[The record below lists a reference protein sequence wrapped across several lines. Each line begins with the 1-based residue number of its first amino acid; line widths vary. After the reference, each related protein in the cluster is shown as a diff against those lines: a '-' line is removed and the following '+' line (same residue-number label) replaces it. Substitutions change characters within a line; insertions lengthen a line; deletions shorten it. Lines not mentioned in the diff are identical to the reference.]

1 MRSKLDSE
9 LKIEILIKLAF
20 GITIENLMEEYD
32 LTKAKIVNLR
42 KNNYKLYNEFFDYWK
57 IDKDVAV
64 LDLSPKYERALSI
77 IKKHFKNKVEI
88 LSSDEIFV
96 KGKKCTSSDLINIAD
111 EILQKDNIRCFK
123 EMWPQ
128 QRAQGTQPVCR
139 GRDGVGVQG

>member
-9 LKIEILIKLAF
+9 IKLEILIKLAF
-20 GITIENLMEEYD
+20 GIGIDDLADEYK

-64 LDLSPKYERALSI
+64 LDLCPKYERALSI
-77 IKKHFKNKVEI
+77 IKKHCVNKVRIE
-88 LSSDEIFV
+88 SADEIYV
-96 KGKKCTSSDLINIAD
+96 KGKKCSLYDLLDIAD

-123 EMWPQ
+123 EMPMYIKNHY
-128 QRAQGTQPVCR
+128 
-139 GRDGVGVQG
+139 

>member
-9 LKIEILIKLAF
+9 VKLEILIKLAF
-20 GITIENLMEEYD
+20 GIGIDDLVDEYK

-64 LDLSPKYERALSI
+64 LDLCPKYERALSI
-77 IKKHFKNKVEI
+77 IKKHCVNKVRIE
-88 LSSDEIFV
+88 SADEIYV
-96 KGKKCTSSDLINIAD
+96 KGKKCSLYDLLDIAD

-123 EMWPQ
+123 EMPMYIKNHY
-128 QRAQGTQPVCR
+128 
-139 GRDGVGVQG
+139 

>member
-9 LKIEILIKLAF
+9 IKLEILIKLAF
-20 GITIENLMEEYD
+20 GIQIEELMEEYN

-77 IKKHFKNKVEI
+77 MKKHYKDKLVI
-88 LSSDEIFV
+88 KSSDEIYL
-96 KGKKCTSSDLINIAD
+96 KGKLCSSSELLDIAD
-111 EILQKDNIRCFK
+111 SILQKDNIRCFK
-123 EMWPQ
+123 EMPIYIKNHY
-128 QRAQGTQPVCR
+128 
-139 GRDGVGVQG
+139 

>member
-9 LKIEILIKLAF
+9 IKLEILIKLAF
-20 GITIENLMEEYD
+20 GIDIEDLMIEYN

-77 IKKHFKNKVEI
+77 MKKHYKDKLVI
-88 LSSDEIFV
+88 KSSDEIYL
-96 KGKKCTSSDLINIAD
+96 KGKECSSDDILDIAD
-111 EILQKDNIRCFK
+111 SILKKDNIRCFK
-123 EMWPQ
+123 EMPIYIKNHY
-128 QRAQGTQPVCR
+128 
-139 GRDGVGVQG
+139 

>member
-9 LKIEILIKLAF
+9 IKLEILIKLAF
-20 GITIENLMEEYD
+20 GIEIENLMEEYN

-77 IKKHFKNKVEI
+77 IKKHYRDKIVIK
-88 LSSDEIFV
+88 SSDEIYL
-96 KGKKCTSSDLINIAD
+96 KGKECSSNDIIDIAD
-111 EILQKDNIRCFK
+111 SILKKDNIRCFK
-123 EMWPQ
+123 EMPIYIKNHY
-128 QRAQGTQPVCR
+128 
-139 GRDGVGVQG
+139 